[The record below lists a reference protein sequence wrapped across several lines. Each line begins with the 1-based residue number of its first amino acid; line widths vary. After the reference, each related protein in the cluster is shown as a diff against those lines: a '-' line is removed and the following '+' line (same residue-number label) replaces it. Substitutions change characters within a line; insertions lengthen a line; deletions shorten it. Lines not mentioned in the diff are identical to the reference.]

1 MKTRKQSAT
10 AVIVWLVIAVLLIGV
25 GSFLANRFM
34 TGQGSVKVSRV
45 KFDTETGT
53 LSGLLYM
60 PKGAGAEDPRPALV
74 TTHGYLN
81 SAEMQDAQ
89 SIEMARRG
97 YVVLALDMYDHGH
110 SAANADKTGGFLN
123 FWPSSI
129 FDGVKY
135 IYGQDY
141 VLKDEAGNGLI
152 AVSGHSMG
160 SFSSEMALYYDELA
174 YQETGVRMIYAGL
187 STGSDYSYTGW
198 LGLDAAT
205 AAENFS
211 GRWIGKIAAQ
221 FDEFFFNAEGDTGTV
236 NHKDYVNTAEGA
248 IILEREGALPNTWYN
263 TSDGGHRVI
272 YQPYETHPW
281 NHFSLISTAHC
292 IDFYQTAFADVA
304 PASVKVLD
312 INDQVWLYKELA
324 ECLALLGLLILIAQ
338 VMNLLLMVPGLE
350 KAVGD
355 DLVFMPASENF
366 AGKLKSFVLFVLTML
381 IPALIFPVV
390 YDGNAG
396 AYGMK
401 NIQWIACGAV
411 VLALICLISGGRS
424 ENKASWRI
432 GGLVMLLASAGLY
445 YLAGHN
451 IFATGKIFQA
461 PSINSI
467 VYWAVIC
474 ALISTII
481 MITLF
486 LIEEKKEKGASLAS
500 YGGKISVAGCFG
512 ALGAAILTVVIAY
525 GCVFLIDL
533 IFKTDFRIWTFA
545 IKTFEPS
552 AILASLKY
560 MPFFLIY
567 YLAAGMAA
575 VSNSGTEKLQGFGG
589 YIVACLTNMGGILIW
604 LIAQYGQL
612 FATGHG
618 MFPTQAL
625 SGILLFALV
634 PTLMIAS
641 IYSKYFYKKTG
652 NIYAAAFL
660 NTILMTLMSV
670 ANTTVYF
677 QR

>member
-1 MKTRKQSAT
+1 MEVKKSKVSV
-10 AVIVWLVIAVLLIGV
+10 VIWLVISLIMIGV
-25 GSFLANRFM
+25 GSYFANAYM
-34 TGQGSVKVSRV
+34 TAQGTVNVSRI

-60 PKGAGAEDPRPALV
+60 PVGAGAEDPRPALV

-123 FWPSSI
+123 FWPTSI

-141 VLKDEAGNGLI
+141 VLKDEAGNGMI

-174 YQETGVRMIYAGL
+174 YQETGIRMIYAGL

-198 LGLDAAT
+198 LGLDAQT
-205 AAENFS
+205 AADNFG

-236 NHKDYVNTAEGA
+236 NHKNYVATPEGA
-248 IILEREGALPNTWYN
+248 IILEREGADPNAWYY
-263 TSDGGHRVI
+263 TSDGGQRVI

-281 NHFSLISTAHC
+281 NHFSLVSTAHC
-292 IDFYQTAFADVA
+292 IDFYQTAFADA
-304 PASVKVLD
+304 LPASVKVLN
-312 INDQVWLYKELA
+312 INDQIWLYKELF
-324 ECLALLGLLILIAQ
+324 EGLALLGLFILIAQ
-338 VMNLLLMVPGLE
+338 VMNLFLMIPGL
-350 KAVGD
+350 KSAVGERAE
-355 DLVFMPASENF
+355 LMPASDTF
-366 AGKLKSFVLFVLTML
+366 AGKMRSFVLFVLTML

-390 YDGNAG
+390 YDGSTS

-401 NIQWIACGAV
+401 NMQWIACAAV
-411 VLALICLISGGRS
+411 LFALIAIITGGKS
-424 ENKASWRI
+424 EHKGTWRV
-432 GGLVMLLASAGLY
+432 GGLFILLAAAGLI
-445 YLAGHN
+445 YLTSHN
-451 IFATGKIFQA
+451 IFTTGKVFQA

-467 VYWAVIC
+467 VYWADIC
-474 ALISTII
+474 ACISII
-481 MITLF
+481 VMIVLF
-486 LIEEKKEKGASLAS
+486 LLTEKKEKGGSLAA
-500 YGGKISVAGCFG
+500 YGGKVSVGGFFG
-512 ALGAAILTVVIAY
+512 GLVAAILTVAVAY
-525 GCVFLIDL
+525 GCVFVIDML
-533 IFKTDFRIWTFA
+533 FKTDFRIWTLA

-560 MPFFLIY
+560 MPFFLLY
-567 YLAAGMAA
+567 YLVAGMAA

-589 YIVACLTNMGGILIW
+589 YVVACLTNMGGILIW
-604 LIAQYGQL
+604 LIAQYGTL

-634 PTLMIAS
+634 PTLMVAS
-641 IYSKYFYKKTG
+641 IYSKYFFKRTG
-652 NIYAAAFL
+652 NVYAAAFL
-660 NTILMTLMSV
+660 NAILMTLMSV
-670 ANTTVYF
+670 ANTTIYF